1 MVSDAI
7 QLPEGRR
14 RVVLVV
20 LGSALFAFNI
30 NTFVHTAGLFPGGFS
45 GLTILIQS
53 VCERFVGFVPPYTLV
68 NLLLNAFPST
78 SASAISARSSRC
90 FPACRF
96 C

>member
-1 MVSDAI
+1 MQFSFRKDA
-7 QLPEGRR
+7 R

-68 NLLLNAFPST
+68 NLLLNAFLKKGD
-78 SASAISARSSRC
+78 RK
-90 FPACRF
+90 
-96 C
+96 